1 MKSKQINEFA
11 SAIQSRIR
19 FATFRELGR
28 APKIIR
34 QGAKKKESQSP
45 NYLNTNLIAQTRR

>member
-34 QGAKKKESQSP
+34 QGAKKKRVA
-45 NYLNTNLIAQTRR
+45 IAKLSEHKPYRPDT